1 MSLCFN
7 QIILSGRC
15 TARPE
20 LKTTTTGKTFTSFS
34 IAVDRPKTRDGNKE
48 TDFFNLSA
56 WEKTADFITRY
67 FDKGS
72 PIFIVGRVQNRS
84 WTDEQGQ
91 KRFVTEIIVNQ
102 ADFVESK
109 GQAQDNPP
117 STPYY
122 QGGQP
127 ARQTQTQNYGRSS
140 SSGLIPGVGYDKPAQ
155 QTIAPSFPPLQE
167 DDEELPF

>member
-56 WEKTADFITRY
+56 WERTAEFITRY

-84 WTDEQGQ
+84 WVDEQGQ
-91 KRFVTEIIVNQ
+91 KRVVTEVLVNQ
-102 ADFVESK
+102 AEFVESK

-127 ARQTQTQNYGRSS
+127 ARQTQTQNYGGSS

-155 QTIAPSFPPLQE
+155 QTMAPSFPLLQE

>member
-1 MSLCFN
+1 MSLSFN
-7 QIILSGRC
+7 QIILSGRL

-34 IAVDRPKTRDGNKE
+34 LAVDRPKTRDGNKE
-48 TDFFNLSA
+48 TDFFNCSA
-56 WEKTADFITRY
+56 WEKTAEFITRY
-67 FDKGS
+67 FDKGM
-72 PIFIVGRVQNRS
+72 PLFIVGRIQNRS
-84 WTDEQGQ
+84 WQDDSGQ
-91 KRFVTEIIVNQ
+91 KRYITEILVNQ

-117 STPYY
+117 SSPYY
-122 QGGQP
+122 QGGQS
-127 ARQTQTQNYGRSS
+127 AASTQVRTQNYGG

-155 QTIAPSFPPLQE
+155 QPMAPSYAPLQP

>member
-1 MSLCFN
+1 MSLSFN
-7 QIILSGRC
+7 QTILSGRL

-34 IAVDRPKTRDGNKE
+34 LAVDRPKTRDGNKE
-48 TDFFNLSA
+48 TDYFNCSA
-56 WEKTADFITRY
+56 WEKTAEFITRY

-84 WTDEQGQ
+84 WVDEQGQ
-91 KRFVTEIIVNQ
+91 KRFVTEVLVNQ
-102 ADFVESK
+102 AEFVESK

-127 ARQTQTQNYGRSS
+127 ARQTQTQNYGGSS

-155 QTIAPSFPPLQE
+155 QTMAPSFPPLQE